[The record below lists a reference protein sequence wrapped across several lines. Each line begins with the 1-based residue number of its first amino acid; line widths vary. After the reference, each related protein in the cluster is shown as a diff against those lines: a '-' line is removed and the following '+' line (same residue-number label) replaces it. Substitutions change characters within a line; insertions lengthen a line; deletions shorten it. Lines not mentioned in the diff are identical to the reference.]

1 MSATKGGAD
10 RVSIAVRR
18 SPLGRARGVGS
29 GRSGVHHWWAER
41 VTSIALIPL
50 TLWFVFSMV
59 RLVGTTQPAVAL
71 WVGHPI
77 NAALLLALIAIT
89 FHHMQLGIQVVLED
103 YVPNPKRMI
112 TFNLLNKAVA
122 LMLGLIAAI
131 SVLKLALA

>member
-1 MSATKGGAD
+1 MSGPARK
-10 RVSIAVRR
+10 VSINVMR

-41 VTSIALIPL
+41 VTSIALVPL
-50 TLWFVFSMV
+50 TIWFVISMI
-59 RLVGTTQPAVAL
+59 RLVGATQPSVAG

-77 NAALLLALIAIT
+77 NAALLLALIVIT

-103 YVPNPKRMI
+103 YVPNPKKMMAC
-112 TFNLLNKAVA
+112 NLINKGVA

-131 SVLKLALA
+131 SVLKLALV

>member
-1 MSATKGGAD
+1 MSGPAD
-10 RVSIAVRR
+10 KVSIDVMR

-41 VTSIALIPL
+41 VTSIALVPL
-50 TLWFVFSMV
+50 TIWFVISMI
-59 RLVGTTQPAVAL
+59 RLVGKTQPVVAGF
-71 WVGHPI
+71 VGNPI

-103 YVPNPKRMI
+103 YVPNPKKMMA
-112 TFNLLNKAVA
+112 FNLINKGVA

-131 SVLKLALA
+131 SVVKLALV

>member
-1 MSATKGGAD
+1 MSGSAPK
-10 RVSIAVRR
+10 VSIDVMR
-18 SPLGRARGVGS
+18 SPLGRARGVGA

-41 VTSIALIPL
+41 VTSIALVPL
-50 TLWFVFSMV
+50 TIWFVFSVV
-59 RLVGTTQPAVAL
+59 RLVGASQPNVAA

-103 YVPNPKRMI
+103 YVPNPKKMMA
-112 TFNLLNKAVA
+112 FNLLNKGVA

>member
-1 MSATKGGAD
+1 M
-10 RVSIAVRR
+10 R

-41 VTSIALIPL
+41 VTSIALVPL
-50 TLWFVFSMV
+50 TIWFVISMI
-59 RLVGTTQPAVAL
+59 RMVGATQPGVAG

-77 NAALLLALIAIT
+77 NAALLLALIVIT

-103 YVPNPKRMI
+103 YVPNPKRMMA
-112 TFNLLNKAVA
+112 FNLINKGVA

-131 SVLKLALA
+131 SVLKLALV